1 MGTTRFKGETAS
13 ERLNFESISDSDMI
27 QIRHLPGTLND
38 TDKGISKAQL
48 MSCPFGVCDTA
59 ANTALKTV
67 SLVDSNPDFVL
78 VSGREVVIYF
88 ANANT
93 ETSPVINFEGSGSYP
108 LFSDNGSPVGTWA
121 AGTWMHLKFFSV
133 EINDTLIQRWILLSP
148 LPVDAVTANNMQSV
162 TSNAVYSIKQKV
174 DRLYDTNLLNK
185 VSSLPLVSWRDL
197 PSQSTDDNIYF
208 QEWYDWMIDH
218 GYFGSGTESYI
229 GLASPNY
236 LCTVW
241 GFTYEGADVKN
252 YSSFV
257 VLKPTDIARFG
268 YDGGQWYYTSIH

>member
-38 TDKGISKAQL
+38 ADKGISKAQL

-67 SLVDSNPDFVL
+67 SLADSNPDFVL

-108 LFSDNGSPVGTWA
+108 LFFDNGSPVGTWA

-148 LPVDAVTANNMQSV
+148 LPIDAVTANNMQSV
-162 TSNAVYSIKQKV
+162 TSNAVAEALENKQTINPATSLNLPNVNEEINFYKLTFSTTSIEGVKSALITYGFQNI
-174 DRLYDTNLLNK
+174 RSGT
-185 VSSLPLVSWRDL
+185 SFIELVGPGGQRYTVILSH
-197 PSQSTDDNIYF
+197 SGTA
-208 QEWYDWMIDH
+208 
-218 GYFGSGTESYI
+218 YFGGIIITFYYPITYIQYSNGTW
-229 GLASPNY
+229 N
-236 LCTVW
+236 
-241 GFTYEGADVKN
+241 
-252 YSSFV
+252 
-257 VLKPTDIARFG
+257 
-268 YDGGQWYYTSIH
+268 

>member
-27 QIRHLPGTLND
+27 QVRHLPGTLND
-38 TDKGISKAQL
+38 ADKGISKAQL

-67 SLVDSNPDFVL
+67 SLADSNPDFVL

-108 LFSDNGSPVGTWA
+108 LFFDNGSPVGTWA

-133 EINDTLIQRWILLSP
+133 EINDILIQRWILLSP

-162 TSNAVYSIKQKV
+162 TSNAVSRAMSYSTEEVNTGKKWINGKDIYSKTYYNVSNFPHSAGLTNVDEITKIKAVAKDV
-174 DRLYDTNLLNK
+174 GSNFF
-185 VSSLPLVSWRDL
+185 SLPFITMNSGV
-197 PSQSTDDNIYF
+197 TYFTNIFYNKNDNAIYS
-208 QEWYDWMIDH
+208 D
-218 GYFGSGTESYI
+218 SNSNVESVNI
-229 GLASPNY
+229 
-236 LCTVW
+236 TI
-241 GFTYEGADVKN
+241 E
-252 YSSFV
+252 
-257 VLKPTDIARFG
+257 
-268 YDGGQWYYTSIH
+268 YTKTN